1 MYDIIFLIISLLI
14 VIVISYQIMKKY
26 KKNKKEGFTIPGQ
39 PVDALSTTSIG
50 DTSTY
55 ISQLTTIISN
65 LKLSLNLE
73 ANRDSYI
80 QILELQNEL
89 IQLCLLNKFLNFN
102 LNYSDDYLLFLSE
115 TALNCTE
122 SNSITTGASVAQAI
136 LDTTGNNT
144 STQSI
149 LSSLFT

>member
-14 VIVISYQIMKKY
+14 VLVISYQIMKKY
-26 KKNKKEGFTIPGQ
+26 KKNKKEGFTIAGQ
-39 PVDALSTTSIG
+39 ATNSLSTSSIN
-50 DTSTY
+50 DTTTY

-73 ANRDSYI
+73 ANRESYI

-102 LNYSDDYLLFLSE
+102 LNYSDDFLLYLSE
-115 TALNCTE
+115 TTLKCTE
-122 SNSITTGASVAQAI
+122 SNSITTGATVALGI

-144 STQSI
+144 TTQSI